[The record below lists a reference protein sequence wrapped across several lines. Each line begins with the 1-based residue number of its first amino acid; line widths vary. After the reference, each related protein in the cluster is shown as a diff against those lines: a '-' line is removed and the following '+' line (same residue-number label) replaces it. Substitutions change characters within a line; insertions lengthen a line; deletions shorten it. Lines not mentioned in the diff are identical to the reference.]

1 MPSTPAPRLS
11 TLRRAAIRPLTR
23 VDRQRAVLLAARAA
37 AHGELDLSRGLYLLA
52 RTAPRHPGEGR
63 QARSP
68 GL

>member
-1 MPSTPAPRLS
+1 MPPAPTPRLS
-11 TLRRAAIRPLTR
+11 ILRRAAIRPLTR
-23 VDRQRAVLLAARAA
+23 VDRQRAVLMAARAA

>member
-1 MPSTPAPRLS
+1 MSSTPAPRLS

-52 RTAPRHPGEGR
+52 RTAPRDPSEGR
-63 QARSP
+63 RARS
-68 GL
+68 L

>member
-11 TLRRAAIRPLTR
+11 ILQHAAIRPLTR

-37 AHGELDLSRGLYLLA
+37 AHGEPDLSRGLYLLA
-52 RTAPRHPGEGR
+52 RTAPRDPGERR